1 MNNDP
6 KTLKQLKKMK
16 AQKLRDD
23 LIRQME
29 NNTAMKLQ
37 DQSLELEQD
46 REKMNERTLIEQS
59 LIEMEKYNK
68 KAE

>member
-23 LIRQME
+23 LIQQME